1 MMQALMNSVR
11 KVTQTDQALKIS
23 DAIALLSSYEGTKIV
38 NINSAR
44 TASDLT
50 TPARYYTTGAFLS
63 GKPANVANDDRIQ
76 LDVIQDKN
84 GNLAQ
89 LFFVNNVVW
98 ARRNNADGWSDWTK
112 LGGSKARPNGF
123 LPHYERGLSVCRLA
137 AL

>member
-38 NINSAR
+38 NIGA
-44 TASDLT
+44 ASVASNLT

-112 LGGSKARPNGF
+112 LGGVVKALLCAL
-123 LPHYERGLSVCRLA
+123 LPVRGCA
-137 AL
+137 A